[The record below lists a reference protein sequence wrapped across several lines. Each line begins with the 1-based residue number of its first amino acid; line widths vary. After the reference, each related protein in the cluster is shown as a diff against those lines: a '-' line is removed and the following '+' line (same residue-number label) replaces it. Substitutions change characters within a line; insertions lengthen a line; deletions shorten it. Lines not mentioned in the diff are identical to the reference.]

1 MREGEE
7 WLRGER
13 IRTGILG
20 SLIPGSGDLYAG
32 RLMRGILL
40 CVPAVWLLAEGFLLD
55 ILTPSLRFASLVPT
69 PIRYTGMFLLLLM
82 LFLCSIQ
89 RSWRQSFTD
98 GR

>member
-20 SLIPGSGDLYAG
+20 GIIPGGGDLYAG
-32 RLMRGILL
+32 RLMRGLLL

-55 ILTPSLRFASLVPT
+55 VLTPSLRFASLVPA
-69 PIRYTGMFLLLLM
+69 PIRYTGMLLLLLM
-82 LFLCSIQ
+82 LFLFSIQ
-89 RSWRQSFTD
+89 RSWGHSFTD